1 MLMKAEALALR
12 NAVGDAEEAR
22 NIVKT
27 IYNRSQT
34 GYMNGPS
41 KVGILDAKQDDFDL
55 LNADKTVM
63 QLVLDERQRELAF
76 EGKRWYDLVR
86 VALRDNS
93 TSTMLTMFVDKKY
106 EGTSTEQYSSKMATL
121 DHLFFP
127 IAENELK
134 TNPGLIQN
142 KAYEKANEIEK
153 N

>member
-1 MLMKAEALALR
+1 
-12 NAVGDAEEAR
+12 
-22 NIVKT
+22 
-27 IYNRSQT
+27 
-34 GYMNGPS
+34 
-41 KVGILDAKQDDFDL
+41 
-55 LNADKTVM
+55 
-63 QLVLDERQRELAF
+63 
-76 EGKRWYDLVR
+76 
-86 VALRDNS
+86 
-93 TSTMLTMFVDKKY
+93 MLTMFVDKKY